1 MSIKI
6 LTEHCSTP
14 GIETFEVYRKKGGYA
29 AVEKAVKK
37 MTPEEIQA
45 YAKKYCLPLQV
56 VNDLIMQFNSIREI
70 SKMKKGQSSIQAL
83 TSNSQDTPEE

>member
-1 MSIKI
+1 
-6 LTEHCSTP
+6 
-14 GIETFEVYRKKGGYA
+14 
-29 AVEKAVKK
+29 

-56 VNDLIMQFNSIREI
+56 VNDLIMKFNSIREI